1 MPLIVNLAD
10 VSDSD
15 LPLVGG
21 KASKLGDV
29 VRQGLP
35 VPPGIVV
42 TTEAYDAFVEQTQ
55 LKQTLSD
62 SLASIDPARSDTV
75 DAASRRIREAFESTP
90 FPPELKAAI
99 VVAYERFAADENVR
113 FVAVRSSAT
122 AEDLE
127 GASFAGLQETYLNI
141 EGTESVL
148 NKIRQCWGSLFT
160 ARVLLYRARKG
171 FDHRTVKLAVLVQKM
186 VDSVVSGILFT
197 RDPNTGENHMIIEA
211 GFGLGEAIVGGEVT
225 PDHYVVDGA
234 SHRII
239 AKQLSDQA
247 FQLVR
252 AEGGGNVKV
261 DLAEVDRK
269 RQKLSDERIHRL
281 ASLAKVIESH
291 YRRPMDVEWCADD
304 RSLYIVQA
312 RPITTIPPGPSGTGA
327 GGEGGPMV
335 SRTTAAPA
343 PAESSGPEPIVK
355 GFGAS
360 PGIAGG
366 TARLLR
372 TAAEM
377 EKLKAGEVLV
387 TTMTTPDMV
396 PAMAQAAA
404 IVTDE
409 GGMTCH
415 AAIVSRELGV
425 PCVVGTRTGTK
436 MIADGEAVS
445 VDGKR
450 GAVYKGLGVAK
461 EAATAAAVPSGGS
474 GGSSSDHSHVPVT
487 ATKIYVNVGVPEKAA
502 EYARLPVNGVGLMR
516 IEFIFTAHVRDHPLA
531 LLKQGKHDQLVARLT
546 EGIARVCQAFH
557 PRPVII
563 RTSDFKTNE
572 YRGMPGGE
580 EFEPK
585 EENPMIGWRG
595 CSRYISPVYKPAF
608 LCELEAIQNVR
619 VERGLKNAMVMLPFV
634 RNTWELEEIAE
645 MMREKGLKR
654 SRDFQLYLM
663 AEVPSTVLL
672 ARDFSKHCD
681 GFSIGS
687 NDLTQLVLG
696 ADRDSETLGRMGY
709 FDERDPA
716 VKRAIELLI
725 EGAHA
730 EGRTV
735 GICGQGPS
743 VYPEFAEFLVRQG
756 IDSISLNA
764 DTVVSTIRT
773 IASLE
778 QRMKLEGVRRMP

>member
-1 MPLIVNLAD
+1 VPLVVNLAD

-21 KASKLGDV
+21 KASKLGEV

-35 VPPGIVV
+35 VPPGIIV
-42 TTEAYDAFVEQTQ
+42 TTEAYQTFVDQTPV
-55 LKQTLSD
+55 KAE
-62 SLASIDPARSDTV
+62 LAAALATIEPSRPETIE
-75 DAASRRIREAFESTP
+75 AASRRIRESFESTP
-90 FPPELKAAI
+90 FPPELRTAI
-99 VVAYERFAADENVR
+99 VASFERFTADEGVR

-127 GASFAGLQETYLNI
+127 GASFAGLQETYLNVR
-141 EGTESVL
+141 GTEAVL
-148 NKIRQCWGSLFT
+148 DGIRRCWGSLFT
-160 ARVLLYRARKG
+160 PRVLVYRARKG
-171 FDHRTVKLAVLVQKM
+171 FDHSDVRLAVLVQKM

-211 GFGLGEAIVGGEVT
+211 GLGLGEAIVGGEVT

-234 SHRII
+234 SHRIVH
-239 AKQLSDQA
+239 KQLSDQA

-252 AEGGGNVKV
+252 NEDGGNKKV
-261 DLAEVDRK
+261 DLPEADRRK
-269 RQKLSDERIHRL
+269 QKLSDEKIHRL
-281 ASLAKVIESH
+281 ASLARVIESH

-304 RSLYIVQA
+304 RSIYVVQA
-312 RPITTIPPGPSGTGA
+312 RPVTTIPPASAPAADGRDERASPHTTGA
-327 GGEGGPMV
+327 
-335 SRTTAAPA
+335 PA
-343 PAESSGPEPIVK
+343 SSSPPAEPIVR

-372 TAAEM
+372 TSAEM
-377 EKLKAGEVLV
+377 DRLVAGEVLV

-425 PCVVGTRTGTK
+425 PCVVGTRDATK
-436 MIADGEAVS
+436 LIVEGEQIS
-445 VDGKR
+445 VDGKSGSVYR
-450 GAVYKGLGVAK
+450 GLAFAK
-461 EAATAAAVPSGGS
+461 SAAAAAPAASSGSSGGGD
-474 GGSSSDHSHVPVT
+474 GGHGHVPVT
-487 ATKIYVNVGVPEKAA
+487 ATRIYVNVGVPEKAA
-502 EYARLPVNGVGLMR
+502 EYARLPVQGVGLMR

-531 LLKQGKHDQLVARLT
+531 LLKQGKHDQLVERLV
-546 EGIARVCQAFH
+546 EGISKVCQAFH

-580 EFEPK
+580 EFEPH

-595 CSRYISPVYKPAF
+595 CSRYISPIYKPAF
-608 LCELEAIQNVR
+608 LCELEAIEKVR
-619 VERGLKNAMVMLPFV
+619 SQKGLKNAMVMLPFV
-634 RNTWELEEIAE
+634 RNTWELEEIE
-645 MMREKGLKR
+645 GMMRDKGLRR

-672 ARDFSKHCD
+672 AREFSAHCD

-716 VKRAIELLI
+716 VKRAIEMLI
-725 EGAHA
+725 DGAHA

-743 VYPEFAEFLVRQG
+743 VYPEFAEFLVRRG

-764 DTVVSTIRT
+764 DTVVPTIRT

-778 QRMKLEGVRRMP
+778 QRLKLDGVRRGAG